1 MFRAKKV
8 YIKVFL
14 GLFFL
19 FAIFLIWGII
29 YTMKYSNNIP
39 KLTPKKEVFRVSA
52 KECYTASE
60 FVDVECVGEYDLYL
74 LIQETDIHS
83 AGLQDTVNGN
93 FFAGETIYVGDTKGT
108 VNLSITGY
116 GQESEPG
123 NTVEIILV
131 VE

>member
-1 MFRAKKV
+1 M
-8 YIKVFL
+8 L
-14 GLFFL
+14 
-19 FAIFLIWGII
+19 LIWGLI
-29 YTMKYSNNIP
+29 YTMRYSNNIP

-52 KECYTASE
+52 KECYAASE

-93 FFAGETIYVGDTKGT
+93 FYAGKTIYAGDTKGT
-108 VNLSITGY
+108 INLSITGY
-116 GQESEPG
+116 GQKSEPG